1 MGVGTPGRPALPS
14 RLVEP
19 SAVSG
24 PASVVVIGPGRV
36 GRTLAA
42 MLGRDGRRVGLL
54 GRGADLAAGV
64 AAARTVVLTVGDDA
78 LPAVV
83 TELDRAGAFGP
94 GHLVVHTSGALGT
107 GVLAAAARA
116 GARTAALHPVVPFTG
131 EPARDGPVLA
141 RAAVGLTAD
150 PAARPAARALVAAWG
165 GDAGLVVEVAEAD
178 RPAWHAAICTA
189 ANHAF
194 AVVTDGAQRLA
205 RLGVRDPRAVLTP
218 VVEAAV
224 GLALTVGP
232 PAHTGPVARGDAGTV
247 AGHLAV
253 PAPRDS
259 TDAYRAV
266 ASLLAGQV
274 ARSSVPQKSVPQKS
288 VPRSSPARVRPLRVA
303 VTAAELDAALAVTP
317 RPRALVMTLG
327 SLHAG
332 HLAHLTRARELVG
345 PAGTVVLSVF
355 VNPLQFGDGEDLD
368 TYPRTLAADLAAAGA
383 AGVDVAFAPTVAAVY
398 PHGAPVVRIDPGPL
412 GAQLEGAARPGH
424 FAGVLTVVSRVLR
437 LVAPDHATFGEK
449 DYQQL
454 ALVRRMVT
462 DLGPAV
468 GVEAVPIVREPD
480 GLAMSS
486 RNIRL
491 SSGDRARAAA
501 VPASLRA
508 GIAAGSRGAG
518 AVLREARAVLTDAGI
533 SADELVLRDP
543 ELGPAPSAG
552 PARLL
557 LAAPVGGVRLL
568 DNVAVHLGPAIPD
581 PPAPRSVHPSGEDPT

>member
-1 MGVGTPGRPALPS
+1 VGRPGPPALPS
-14 RLVEP
+14 RLVDP

-24 PASVVVIGPGRV
+24 PASVVVIGPGRA

-42 MLGRDGRRVGLL
+42 LLGRDGRRVGLL
-54 GRGADLAAGV
+54 GRGEDLAAGV
-64 AAARTVVLTVGDDA
+64 VAARTVVLAVGDDA
-78 LPAVV
+78 LPVV
-83 TELDRAGAFGP
+83 VAELDRAGAFRP
-94 GHLVVHTSGALGT
+94 GQLVVHLSGALGT

-131 EPARDGPVLA
+131 DPASDGPGLA

-150 PAARPAARALVAAWG
+150 PAARPAARDLVAAWG
-165 GDAGLVVEVAEAD
+165 GDARLVVEVAEVD
-178 RPAWHAAICTA
+178 RSAWHAAICTA

-232 PAHTGPVARGDAGTV
+232 SAHTGPVARGDTGTV

-259 TDAYRAV
+259 TEAYRAG

-274 ARSSVPQKSVPQKS
+274 ARSSL
-288 VPRSSPARVRPLRVA
+288 ARVRPLRVA
-303 VTAAELDAALAVTP
+303 VTAAELDASLAVTP

-327 SLHAG
+327 ALHAG
-332 HLAHLTRARELVG
+332 HLAHLALARELVG

-355 VNPLQFGDGEDLD
+355 VNPLQFGPGEDLD
-368 TYPRTLAADLAAAGA
+368 TYPRTLDADLAAAGA
-383 AGVDVAFAPTVAAVY
+383 AGVDVAFTPTVAAVY

-424 FAGVLTVVSRVLR
+424 FAGVLTVVSRILR
-437 LVAPDHATFGEK
+437 LVEPDLATFGEK

-468 GVEAVPIVREPD
+468 AVEPVPIVREPD

-486 RNIRL
+486 RNTRL
-491 SSGDRARAAA
+491 SAADRERAAA

-508 GIAAGSRGAG
+508 GIAAGPRGGA
-518 AVLREARAVLTDAGI
+518 AVLTDARAVLTDAGI
-533 SADELVLRDP
+533 PTEELVLRDP

-568 DNVAVHLGPAIPD
+568 DNVAVHLGPEIPD
-581 PPAPRSVHPSGEDPT
+581 PPARRPSPRPPPRPVTPEEDPA